1 MYMSV
6 KAKISLR
13 QREKKVM
20 GFYDDGGKPGVGH
33 CTYGYGT
40 LAHKGPCTTDEL
52 KSEVTEKMV
61 SDSFEQRLREAEKAV
76 VRNVKVELTQGQF
89 DALVSLTYNAG
100 PRGSKHV
107 YKLVNAENFEGAAD
121 AISRMIYSKQKKN
134 GKVVPVL
141 MRGLI
146 PRREEE
152 SAPFRKT
159 KVQTVRSAA
168 K

>member
-6 KAKISLR
+6 KARMNLR

-20 GFYDDGGKPGVGH
+20 RFYDDGGKPGVGH

-40 LAHKGPCTTDEL
+40 LAHKGPCTEEEL
-52 KSEVTEKMV
+52 KTEVTEEMV
-61 SDSFEQRLREAEKAV
+61 TTSFDQRLRDAERAV
-76 VRNVKVELTQGQF
+76 QRNVKVKLTQDQF

-100 PRGSKHV
+100 PRGSKDV
-107 YKLVNAENFEGAAD
+107 YNLVNAENFEGAAD
-121 AISRMIYSKQKKN
+121 AISRMIYSRQKRK
-134 GKVVPVL
+134 GKKVPVL

-152 SAPFRKT
+152 SAPFRKP
-159 KVQTVRSAA
+159 KDELRSAA